1 MASPYWTLS
10 AFYFLLFAV
19 TGALVPFWPLY
30 LESLGFGPEQIG
42 TLVALVM
49 VTKIVAPNVW
59 GWAADRHG
67 RRMGLVRLGVF
78 AAVLIF
84 GAVSASSSFWWIAA
98 LMVLYSF
105 FWSSALPQFEVV
117 TLKQLGS
124 RAEH

>member
-19 TGALVPFWPLY
+19 TGAMVPFWPLY

-59 GWAADRHG
+59 GWAADRRG

-78 AAVLIF
+78 TAAPNITRASAC
-84 GAVSASSSFWWIAA
+84 GARWTSWP
-98 LMVLYSF
+98 L
-105 FWSSALPQFEVV
+105 
-117 TLKQLGS
+117 
-124 RAEH
+124 